1 MSNTAPT
8 ENQPVTLQVANTNG
22 AAPTSAR
29 WSFGDGDVGN
39 GVTTA
44 HQWRAARPTP
54 YLVTVIAT
62 LPDGREATTS
72 VNVTVSETPRVRLTV
87 SIPGGG
93 GSVSGDGI
101 NCPGTC
107 SVDLLPDTRVTLTA
121 QPDATHQLGWW
132 GGACSGGATTCD
144 VTVDVNKTVSR
155 TFEAR
160 PAPKATLSIASPGN
174 GRINH
179 TSGSCPSACQLQFGQ
194 NDQVQLIAVPN
205 QGFRFGGWGGACSGQ
220 GATCVFTIT
229 GNMSVSASF
238 PQIEA
243 PVITSFECDSIGRR
257 VQCTV
262 GATPADVQIR
272 WTVNDIPVNQANDLR
287 RMTTGCDQQRN
298 ARVRVVVSNARGS
311 VEDQGGAQC
320 EGNS

>member
-22 AAPTSAR
+22 DAPTSAR
-29 WSFGDGDVGN
+29 WNFGDGDEGN

-54 YLVTVIAT
+54 YLVTVVAT
-62 LPDGREATTS
+62 LPDGREAMTS

-87 SIPGGG
+87 NIPGGG
-93 GSVSGDGI
+93 GSVTGGGI

-107 SVDLLPDTRVTLTA
+107 SVELQPDTRVTLTA
-121 QPDATHQLGWW
+121 QPDATHQLGQW
-132 GGACSGGATTCD
+132 GGACSGGGNTCD
-144 VTVDVNKTVSR
+144 VTVDVAKTVSR

-160 PAPKATLSIASPGN
+160 PEPKVTLSIASPAN

-179 TSGSCPSACQLQFGQ
+179 TGGSCPSACQLQFDQ

-205 QGFRFGGWGGACSGQ
+205 QGFRFDGWGGACSGQ

-238 PQIEA
+238 PQIQA
-243 PVITSFECDSIGRR
+243 PVITSFECESIRR
-257 VQCTV
+257 VRCSV
-262 GATPADVQIR
+262 GVTPADVQIR
-272 WTVNDIPVNQANDLR
+272 WTVNDVPFNTANDMR
-287 RMTTGCDQQRN
+287 QISTGCDQQRN
-298 ARVRVVVSNARGS
+298 ARVRVVVSNIRGS
-311 VEDQGGAQC
+311 VERQGGGQC